1 MSKGNVRAEV
11 NLGDHIKAEI
21 KTDQSKTSQFKAEP
35 MQTKDEQLN
44 KERFNTEH
52 LNSERLNNEDQKQAF
67 ANELP
72 IEDPADSFSNNTV
85 SISPEAVAAAGESEV
100 QKLRSER
107 DDLFDRL
114 ARLQAEFDNYR
125 KRAAKERD
133 EFRDFAVSDAIRV
146 LLPVMDSFN
155 LALKNA
161 SAKPE
166 DLRKGVD
173 LIYKQ
178 LQDVLQK
185 LNVERIPAQGEPFDP
200 RVHEAIEMV
209 ETDAAPDH
217 HVLEELQP
225 GYRIKGRL
233 LRPAMVRVAKKVG

>member
-1 MSKGNVRAEV
+1 MSQTNTQADVS
-11 NLGDHIKAEI
+11 LDDQIKVEPL
-21 KTDQSKTSQFKAEP
+21 KVEPSKVEP
-35 MQTKDEQLN
+35 MQMKDEQLKN
-44 KERFNTEH
+44 AQLK
-52 LNSERLNNEDQKQAF
+52 NEDQQKILE
-67 ANELP
+67 NELP
-72 IEDPADSFSNNTV
+72 IEDPIDGFTEKNIGN
-85 SISPEAVAAAGESEV
+85 PQGAVAAGAESEL

-133 EFRDFAVSDAIRV
+133 DFRDFAVSDAVRV

-161 SAKPE
+161 STRPE

-185 LNVERIPAQGEPFDP
+185 LNVERIQAQGELFDP

-209 ETDAAPDH
+209 ESDAAPDQ